1 MHSDL
6 STHAATATS
15 DRALAGH
22 LAAAGILR
30 NDNLRQA
37 LSTQQ
42 ALGGR
47 LDTVLLDMGLLTE
60 SALLETLGKFHST
73 RTVSAHELAVV
84 SPSVARMISP
94 RMAIRLEI
102 VPFRL
107 EGRTLSVATL
117 NPGDLLVEDE
127 LRLLTDCRVASYV
140 ALEVR
145 LYEALRRLYG
155 LKLPTQISSV
165 LARLNGEVKPTVERE
180 RMPQPAPQPPPA
192 PAPPDRPE
200 DDKPK
205 KMSDYDTADVPELQ
219 KPKESVALEI
229 SEEDLE
235 LFPSL
240 RGRISAGRATSLR
253 LHDKPAGEPMP
264 ANPEDRMLVASEAL
278 QDAEM
283 REDIADALLGY
294 CAPIL
299 RRRLLLAVRDATV
312 IGWRGEGEGIEP
324 SVIRGISIPLTEP
337 SVFVGLVQ
345 GAEFWLGPLPGLTGN
360 ERLVHAFGG
369 EPPTECVIFPL
380 IVRGKTVCF
389 LYGDNVDESVAGLPI
404 SHLRRLVAKASL
416 AFQVYLLKSKIRN
429 L

>member
-6 STHAATATS
+6 STYAATAAN

-22 LAAAGILR
+22 LAAAGILQ
-30 NDNLRQA
+30 NHNLRQA

-42 ALGGR
+42 ASGGR

-60 SALLETLGKFHST
+60 SALLETLGRFHST

-84 SPSVARMISP
+84 SASVARMIP
-94 RMAIRLEI
+94 ARMSIRLEI

-155 LKLPTQISSV
+155 LKLPTQITSV
-165 LARLNGEVKPTVERE
+165 LARLNGEVTSTAARE
-180 RMPQPAPQPPPA
+180 RMPQPSPQAPPA
-192 PAPPDRPE
+192 PAPPEPVGV
-200 DDKPK
+200 DKPGK
-205 KMSDYDTADVPELQ
+205 KSDYDTADVPEIQ
-219 KPKESVALEI
+219 KPEESTVLEI
-229 SEEDLE
+229 SQEDLE

-240 RGRISAGRATSLR
+240 GRRVFDERDTSLQ
-253 LHDKPAGEPMP
+253 LHEKPAGELMETS
-264 ANPEDRMLVASEAL
+264 PEELMQVASEAL

-299 RRRLLLAVRDATV
+299 RRRLLLAVRDEHV
-312 IGWRGEGEGIEP
+312 IGWRGDGEGLDP
-324 SVIRGISIPLTEP
+324 SVIRDISIPLTEP

-360 ERLVHAFGG
+360 ERLVKALGAD
-369 EPPTECVIFPL
+369 PPKECVILPL

-404 SHLRRLVAKASL
+404 SNLRRLVAKASL
-416 AFQVYLLKSKIRN
+416 AFQVYILKSKIRN